1 MVARFAGGLVDEGDL
16 IARSQKGNVSAF
28 NQLVPAYQDTVYSVA
43 LRILGDPDGAADA
56 TQEAFISAFQSIRSF
71 RGGMFKVW
79 LLRIVTNACYDAL
92 RSKKRRPTDSL
103 DEMAE
108 DEDYSGGPASTAF
121 ESPEEHAERV
131 DRQAEVQR
139 GLQALPAD
147 QRVVVI
153 LSDVH
158 GLSYD
163 EIAAV
168 TKSEL
173 GTVKSR
179 LNRGRTH
186 LRDYL
191 RARCVMP
198 STMSS

>member
-1 MVARFAGGLVDEGDL
+1 VDEGEL

-28 NQLVPAYQDTVYSVA
+28 NQLVLAYQDTVYSVA

-56 TQEAFISAFQSIRSF
+56 TQEAFISAFQSVRSF
-71 RGGMFKVW
+71 RGGVFKVW
-79 LLRIVTNACYDAL
+79 LLRIVTNACYDVL

-108 DEDYSGGPASTAF
+108 DEDNSGGPASTAF
-121 ESPEEHAERV
+121 ESPEEHALRV
-131 DRQAEVQR
+131 DMQAEVQR

-147 QRVVVI
+147 QRIVVV

-191 RARCVMP
+191 RARGVVP
-198 STMSS
+198 STMGS

>member
-1 MVARFAGGLVDEGDL
+1 VDEGEL

-28 NQLVPAYQDTVYSVA
+28 NQLVLAYQDTVYSVA

-56 TQEAFISAFQSIRSF
+56 TQEAFISAFQSVRSF
-71 RGGMFKVW
+71 RGGVFKVW
-79 LLRIVTNACYDAL
+79 LLRIVTNACYDVL

-108 DEDYSGGPASTAF
+108 DEDNSGGPASTTF
-121 ESPEEHAERV
+121 ESPEEHALRV
-131 DRQAEVQR
+131 DMQAEVQR

-147 QRVVVI
+147 QRIVVV

-191 RARCVMP
+191 RARGVVP
-198 STMSS
+198 STMGS

>member
-1 MVARFAGGLVDEGDL
+1 MDEGEL

-28 NQLVPAYQDTVYSVA
+28 NQLVLAHQELVYSVA
-43 LRILGDPDGAADA
+43 LRILSDPDGAADT
-56 TQEAFISAFQSIRSF
+56 TQEAFISAFQSVRSF
-71 RGGMFKVW
+71 RGGSFKVW

-103 DEMAE
+103 DELAE
-108 DEDYSGGPASTAF
+108 ADDYTGGPASTSF
-121 ESPEEHAERV
+121 ESPEDHALRV
-131 DRQAEVQR
+131 DMQAEVQR
-139 GLQALPAD
+139 GLQLLPAD

-153 LSDVH
+153 LADVH

-191 RARCVMP
+191 RARGVVP
-198 STMSS
+198 STVSA

>member
-1 MVARFAGGLVDEGDL
+1 MDEGEL

-28 NQLVPAYQDTVYSVA
+28 NQLVLAHQELVYNVA

-56 TQEAFISAFQSIRSF
+56 TQEAFIAAFQSVRSL
-71 RGGMFKVW
+71 RGGSFKVW
-79 LLRIVTNACYDAL
+79 MLRIVTNACYDVL
-92 RSKKRRPTDSL
+92 RSKKRRPTESL
-103 DEMAE
+103 DDLAA
-108 DEDYSGGPASTAF
+108 DEDYTGGPASTAF
-121 ESPEEHAERV
+121 ESPEDHALRV
-131 DRQAEVQR
+131 DMQAEVQR
-139 GLQALPAD
+139 GLQLLPAN

-163 EIAAV
+163 EIAVV

-179 LNRGRTH
+179 LNRGRTY

-191 RARCVMP
+191 RSRGVVP
-198 STMSS
+198 STLSA